1 MIVFWI
7 LILLL
12 VAALAL
18 LLAHFFGAK
27 VFDATN
33 KIYDDFN
40 QEYDDTLKEE
50 TEEET
55 KGEKEND

>member
-12 VAALAL
+12 VVAFAL

-27 VFDATN
+27 VFDVTN

-40 QEYDDTLKEE
+40 QEYDNTPKEE
-50 TEEET
+50 I
-55 KGEKEND
+55 KGEKKDD